1 MLWDHAGA
9 LLARLCFSGP
19 LLYIGL
25 SMAIDPKG
33 FVTLVEILSHTL
45 RRFEQRL
52 HGPDWKEP
60 FREPPS
66 VNVTPQARITVRLTG
81 VALAIFALVV
91 LGSAGPTAGN

>member
-1 MLWDHAGA
+1 MLWEHAGA
-9 LLARLCFSGP
+9 LLTRLCFSGP

-33 FVTLVEILSHTL
+33 FVALVEVLSHTL

-60 FREPPS
+60 FREPLP
-66 VNVTPQARITVRLTG
+66 VNATPRARIAVRLTG
-81 VALAIFALVV
+81 VVFAIFALVV
-91 LGSAGPTAGN
+91 LVGAGPTAGD